1 MTKHTFTQASVTGD
15 TRELART
22 ALGYDWNYLAD
33 AETLLFGSTD
43 ETAFRMQNMTAGT
56 GITSGT
62 GTLYKANVC
71 VAGDLITTTI
81 VIDLTGLSPGG
92 AAGDIIGVNDDDDCH
107 LGQITAALNGTIF
120 AGTMECLETP
130 TSGGT
135 VEPDIDLYTSTA
147 STGGENDAIGSEAG
161 AAAIL
166 NTGQDWT
173 STHDDT
179 ASVVQ
184 QMGITAFPAANSYLY
199 LVASGGGDTGS
210 YTGGIFKI
218 TLYGYPA

>member
-1 MTKHTFTQASVTGD
+1 MKHTFTQASVTGD
-15 TRELART
+15 TRILARS
-22 ALGYDWNYLAD
+22 AMGYDWNYLVD
-33 AETLLFGSTD
+33 GETLLFGNTD

-81 VIDLTGLSPGG
+81 IIDLTGLSPGG
-92 AAGDIIGVNDDDDCH
+92 AAGDIIGADAQDNCH

-120 AGTMECLETP
+120 AGTMECIEAP

-135 VEPDIDLYTSTA
+135 VENDIDLYTATVA
-147 STGGENDAIGSEAG
+147 TGTENDAIGSETG
-161 AAAIL
+161 AAAML
-166 NTGQDWT
+166 QPGQDWS

-179 ASVVQ
+179 ASKVQ
-184 QMGITAFPAANSYLY
+184 KMGLTAFPAADSYLY
-199 LVASGGGDTGS
+199 LASSGGGDTGS

-218 TLYGYPA
+218 ELYGYPA